1 MRSNHIYHKTIDR
14 FKGQFIDTKIK
25 EVKRQIILN
34 KNKQLKTDKTIL
46 AEKDIDENEKIEN
59 KHEAHGNNRSFFK
72 FSHDLHQ

>member
-1 MRSNHIYHKTIDR
+1 LRSNHIYHKTIDR

-46 AEKDIDENEKIEN
+46 AEKDID
-59 KHEAHGNNRSFFK
+59 
-72 FSHDLHQ
+72 